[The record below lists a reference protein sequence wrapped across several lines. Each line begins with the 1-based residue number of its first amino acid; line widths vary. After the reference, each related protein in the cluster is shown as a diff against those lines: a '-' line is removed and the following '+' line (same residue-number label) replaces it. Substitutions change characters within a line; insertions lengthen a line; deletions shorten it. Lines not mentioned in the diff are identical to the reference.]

1 MICGWVMAVSN
12 YFGQTNK
19 LFARTFEAI
28 YKPQPLNFAQLMS
41 KVQNLGGIDLKE
53 ESDKLTRVAILSKL
67 LRSRK
72 YTI

>member
-19 LFARTFEAI
+19 LFARNFEAI